1 MAEITITGA
10 LVYKGVAEEIISNK
24 NGKKYTKGTFVLEC
38 QEKYTSRV
46 SFDAFDSMY
55 TQMQSIKPNSY
66 ITIIGDLNSREYNGK
81 WYLSLVAKNVYPAT
95 MQPMYQ
101 PQLGQVGTFIQQ
113 QPYMMPQQPQ
123 QQPQPNYPNQAMPYN
138 GAVQDPKLQQ
148 AKQILQQNG
157 FEEDDKVPF

>member
-24 NGKKYTKGTFVLEC
+24 NGKKYTKATFVLEC

-101 PQLGQVGTFIQQ
+101 PQVGQVGTFIQQ
-113 QPYMMPQQPQ
+113 QPYMMPQQP

-157 FEEDDKVPF
+157 FEEDNGVPF

>member
-55 TQMQSIKPNSY
+55 THAINQTKF
-66 ITIIGDLNSREYNGK
+66 
-81 WYLSLVAKNVYPAT
+81 VYYYHWRP
-95 MQPMYQ
+95 
-101 PQLGQVGTFIQQ
+101 
-113 QPYMMPQQPQ
+113 
-123 QQPQPNYPNQAMPYN
+123 
-138 GAVQDPKLQQ
+138 
-148 AKQILQQNG
+148 
-157 FEEDDKVPF
+157 

>member
-101 PQLGQVGTFIQQ
+101 PQVGQVGQFIQQ
-113 QPYMMPQQPQ
+113 QPYMQQQQYMQQPAYPSQ
-123 QQPQPNYPNQAMPYN
+123 APQY

-148 AKQILQQNG
+148 AKQMLQQNG
-157 FEEDDKVPF
+157 FEEDNQVPF